1 MDAGIGN
8 LLSARNCCNNIPADA
23 LNLGVDISTAMVI
36 IQLVFN
42 YSLQHFVEY
51 STLRKILSR
60 RASFKHM
67 DSAYG

>member
-51 STLRKILSR
+51 SILRSIGFSPV
-60 RASFKHM
+60 AET
-67 DSAYG
+67 